1 MRVIET
7 GLGAVQATA
16 VSPDG
21 RRMAVSGE
29 RGLALFDWATGEQ
42 MSDVPRSAGAGPVV
56 FGPTGAWAAHV
67 ATGGQLRLYGV
78 GSSPAHGWGDRSD
91 KFAGGV
97 AVSPD
102 GRLLAAATDGR
113 PNRARLVLWSLPTL
127 KPAPGF
133 EFWPPLHRL
142 AFSPNGQFLAGVWRH
157 GFELRFA
164 VSGGIDYSYPAARA
178 LRSGGSPNFV
188 SFDRASRTC
197 TFGWDDQ
204 FHVID
209 IATGTSKRG
218 PTVHATFRD
227 AAFSPGADLFATA
240 GDDGRLKFW
249 SPATWTVVREY
260 DWNCGPLTCL
270 AFTADGSAGV
280 CGTADGRLVQFDVDQ

>member
-7 GLGAVQATA
+7 GLGAVRATA

-21 RRMAVSGE
+21 RRLAVSGE
-29 RGLALFDWATGEQ
+29 HGLALFEWATGERV
-42 MSDVPRSAGAGPVV
+42 SGVPGTASTGQVV
-56 FGPTGAWAAHV
+56 FGPTGTWVAHV
-67 ATGGQLRLYGV
+67 ASAQLLHLYGDD
-78 GSSPAHGWGDRSD
+78 SSPALLGDGSE

-97 AVSPD
+97 AISPD
-102 GRLLAAATDGR
+102 GRLLAATTDGR

-142 AFSPNGQFLAGVWRH
+142 AFSPNGQFLAGVWRQ

-164 VSGGIDYSYPAARA
+164 VSGGIDYSYPSTRP
-178 LRSGGSPNFV
+178 LRSGGAPNFV

-218 PTVHATFRD
+218 PTVRDTFRD
-227 AAFSPGADLFATA
+227 AAFSPGADLFATV
-240 GDDGRLKFW
+240 GDNGRLKFW